1 MVHWFMEQCAKSEG
15 SMKLFRS
22 WVASVLLQL
31 PTTFFV
37 NAMECQVDAKFSSE
51 GSVGRTVT
59 EAIQQTKSRL
69 TLALYGFD
77 NSDLAYELI
86 TLAKKNITVRLK
98 VDANRSS
105 GKKITSLIER
115 LRAGGVQVNTVTP
128 YGRNHNKFAVIDGT
142 TVVTGSYN
150 WTVKSESNWE
160 NILLLKC
167 PELAKT
173 YEREWEKI
181 K

>member
-77 NSDLAYELI
+77 NSDLAYHLI
-86 TLAKKNITVRLK
+86 KLAKKNITLRLK
-98 VDANRSS
+98 ADAHRSP
-105 GKKITSLIER
+105 GKKTISLTDRR
-115 LRAGGVQVNTVTP
+115 LAGGCQVNTSP
-128 YGRNHNKFAVIDGT
+128 PSAR
-142 TVVTGSYN
+142 
-150 WTVKSESNWE
+150 
-160 NILLLKC
+160 
-167 PELAKT
+167 
-173 YEREWEKI
+173 
-181 K
+181 